1 MGSGFKKKRG
11 KSEWEYYSPDEED
24 YKALRFCIR
33 NNIRISMVP
42 MEQGMEPKSFKIS
55 VALGPYKRGEK
66 VNLSPN
72 IYSKEIIVQE
82 MYKAMKYYYD
92 KHRGRV

>member
-1 MGSGFKKKRG
+1 MGSGFRKKKNI
-11 KSEWEYYSPDEED
+11 KSEWEYYNPGEKD
-24 YKALRFCIR
+24 YEALRFCIR

-42 MEQGMEPKSFKIS
+42 TEQGMDPKNFKIS
-55 VALGPYKRGEK
+55 VALGPYQRGEK

-82 MYKAMKYYYD
+82 MYKAMKYYYE
-92 KHRGRV
+92 KHNK

>member
-1 MGSGFKKKRG
+1 MGSGFKKKKG
-11 KSEWEYYSPDEED
+11 KSEWDYYSPSDED
-24 YKALRFCIR
+24 WKAFRYCVN

-42 MEQGMEPKSFKIS
+42 MQQGMDPKDFKIS

-72 IYSKEIIVQE
+72 IYSKEIIVEE

-92 KHRGRV
+92 KHRG

>member
-1 MGSGFKKKRG
+1 M
-11 KSEWEYYSPDEED
+11 
-24 YKALRFCIR
+24 I
-33 NNIRISMVP
+33 P
-42 MEQGMEPKSFKIS
+42 MEQGMDPRNFKIS
-55 VALGPYKRGEK
+55 VVLGPYQRGEK

-92 KHRGRV
+92 KHRK

>member
-1 MGSGFKKKRG
+1 MGSGFKKKKG
-11 KSEWEYYSPDEED
+11 KSEWEYYNPTED
-24 YKALRFCIR
+24 DRKAFEYCVR

-42 MEQGMEPKSFKIS
+42 MQQGMDPKDFKIS
-55 VALGPYKRGEK
+55 VALGPYQRGEK

-92 KHRGRV
+92 KYRG

>member
-11 KSEWEYYSPDEED
+11 KNEWDYYRATED
-24 YKALRFCIR
+24 DQKAFRYCVR
-33 NNIRISMVP
+33 NNIRISIVPMQQGMVP
-42 MEQGMEPKSFKIS
+42 KDFKIS
-55 VALGPYKRGEK
+55 VVLGPYKRGEK

-72 IYSKEIIVQE
+72 IYSKEIIVEE

-92 KHRGRV
+92 KHRR

>member
-1 MGSGFKKKRG
+1 MGSGLKKKKG
-11 KSEWEYYSPDEED
+11 KSEWDYYNPSEED
-24 YKALRFCIR
+24 WKALRYCIN

-42 MEQGMEPKSFKIS
+42 MEKGMDPKNFKIS
-55 VALGPYKRGEK
+55 IALGPYKRGEK

-72 IYSKEIIVQE
+72 IYSKEIIVEE

-92 KHRGRV
+92 KHRG

>member
-11 KSEWEYYSPDEED
+11 KSEWDYYSANEED
-24 YKALRFCIR
+24 YKALRFCIK

-42 MEQGMEPKSFKIS
+42 MEQGMDPKNFKIS
-55 VALGPYKRGEK
+55 VAIGPYKRGEK

-82 MYKAMKYYYD
+82 MFKAMKYYYD
-92 KHRGRV
+92 KHRR

>member
-1 MGSGFKKKRG
+1 MGSGLRKKKG
-11 KSEWEYYSPDEED
+11 KSEWEYYNPNEED
-24 YKALRFCIR
+24 YKALRFCIK

-42 MEQGMEPKSFKIS
+42 MQQGMDPKDFKIS
-55 VALGPYKRGEK
+55 VALGPYQRGEK

-72 IYSKEIIVQE
+72 IYSKEIIVEE

-92 KHRGRV
+92 KYRK

>member
-1 MGSGFKKKRG
+1 MGSGLRKKKG
-11 KSEWEYYSPDEED
+11 KSEWEYYIPDEED
-24 YKALRFCIR
+24 WKALRHCIN
-33 NNIRISMVP
+33 NNIRICMIP
-42 MEQGMEPKSFKIS
+42 MEQGMDPRNFKIS
-55 VALGPYKRGEK
+55 VALGPYQRGEK

-92 KHRGRV
+92 KHRK